1 MREIKLKK
9 CCSSDQTVVEIL
21 GDDDIYK
28 EVVVDDI
35 HTESDLNTTET
46 NEKTDDENIP
56 LEKSCTNNVTTSD
69 LLDVYEDIIRD
80 NCWMLCDRCSYK
92 TKSRKG
98 LRKDIAKM
106 HEKVAVYQNSPEE
119 IKPFWYY
126 QCNLCEY

>member
-1 MREIKLKK
+1 M
-9 CCSSDQTVVEIL
+9 CASDQTVVEIL

-69 LLDVYEDIIRD
+69 LLDVYEDMSLHNIIRD

-119 IKPFWYY
+119 IKPFW
-126 QCNLCEY
+126 